1 MKSSYACFGMRC
13 YCLIKKVMGQT
24 SLPKKSPIYC
34 PFHSRALGMLQSRP
48 DSRLSIRSC
57 HWDNLQHRQKLHYL
71 QGHMIL
77 SSYRGSRFQHMAH
90 CQGRCMV
97 LTVREPIPT
106 LQSAGLLKQLPV
118 SSFCI
123 TPLIHLNVARSGQ
136 LMITIAYDDW
146 DLGKMHRIFLNHSCA
161 D

>member
-57 HWDNLQHRQKLHYL
+57 HWDNLHHRRMPHYL
-71 QGHMIL
+71 PEHMIL
-77 SSYRGSRFQHMAH
+77 NSSQSSRFLHRVH
-90 CQGRCMV
+90 CRDKYMIQP
-97 LTVREPIPT
+97 VREPIQT
-106 LQSAGLLKQLPV
+106 LPSAGLLKQLPV

-123 TPLIHLNVARSGQ
+123 TLLIYLNVARS
-136 LMITIAYDDW
+136 W
-146 DLGKMHRIFLNHSCA
+146 H
-161 D
+161 